1 MLDYTEKLL
10 NDSYYFLE
18 DHSSYSR
25 KEINSILDFLI
36 TKDWYQGG
44 NNQNGEVCVTSSLK
58 ESTLLCPECR
68 DDIVECNNCDC
79 ELFEDDLHQSPI
91 SGDYLCYECYKDE
104 TEQPSR
110 KKRKTSGGKRKTRKK
125 RIQNFIY

>member
-1 MLDYTEKLL
+1 MCIDCDHCDNFVRFKLPQEYDINN
-10 NDSYYFLE
+10 ND
-18 DHSSYSR
+18 
-25 KEINSILDFLI
+25 SILDFLI
-36 TKDWYQGG
+36 TKDWYKGG

-91 SGDYLCYECYKDE
+91 SGDYLCYECFKDE
-104 TEQPSR
+104 MKQPSR
-110 KKRKTSGGKRKTRKK
+110 KKK
-125 RIQNFIY
+125 N